1 MWTGSTVRQGPAT
14 VSTYV
19 EPHRRA
25 TAIALILL
33 SSFMLGL
40 GPVAIGVI
48 SDLLA
53 PRFDVQTLRYGLIA
67 MLFMP
72 IWASVQFW
80 LAARSSRQWS
90 LG

>member
-1 MWTGSTVRQGPAT
+1 
-14 VSTYV
+14 
-19 EPHRRA
+19 
-25 TAIALILL
+25 
-33 SSFMLGL
+33 MLGL

-72 IWASVQFW
+72 I
-80 LAARSSRQWS
+80 
-90 LG
+90 

>member
-1 MWTGSTVRQGPAT
+1 
-14 VSTYV
+14 
-19 EPHRRA
+19 
-25 TAIALILL
+25 
-33 SSFMLGL
+33 MLGL

-53 PRFDVQTLRYGLIA
+53 PSFDVQSLRYGLIA

-80 LAARSSRQWS
+80 LAARSSREWS